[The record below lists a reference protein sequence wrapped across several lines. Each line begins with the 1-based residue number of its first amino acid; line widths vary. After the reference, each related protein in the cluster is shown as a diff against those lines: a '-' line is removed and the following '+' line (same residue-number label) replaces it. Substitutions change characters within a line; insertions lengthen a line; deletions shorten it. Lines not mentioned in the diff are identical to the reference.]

1 MDKDDSK
8 PSAPRTLCL
17 INEDEEDEEGDEEED
32 IPEDLQD
39 LSPEQQQVA
48 AVVVAETSQYWS
60 FLLSSAVFAFVFLG
74 SCFL

>member
-1 MDKDDSK
+1 MDAQDK

-39 LSPEQQQVA
+39 LSPEQQQVSLYIA
-48 AVVVAETSQYWS
+48 SLS
-60 FLLSSAVFAFVFLG
+60 LLSHFYILMDIIFVSKRFDVNE
-74 SCFL
+74 